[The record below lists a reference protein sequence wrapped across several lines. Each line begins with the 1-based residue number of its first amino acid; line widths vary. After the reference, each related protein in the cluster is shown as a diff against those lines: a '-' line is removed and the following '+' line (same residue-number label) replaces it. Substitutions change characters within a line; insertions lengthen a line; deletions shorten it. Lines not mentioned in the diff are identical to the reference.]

1 MKKKFTLL
9 LAAFMLLMVS
19 AQAQSPL
26 TFQWAHSVDGNT
38 TAGDNVI
45 GMAKSSDGNYYVA
58 TSFGSSSSQ
67 TNAMGVWI
75 DGVESDEIEGSPY
88 TGTSQNGNLVLQ
100 KVNKQGEILWTAYS
114 DKGDVDHGATHIA
127 ATPDG
132 GVVMALKVRAW
143 VEEAG
148 LRNLLEYV
156 NPDGVGY
163 SVTDFANQ
171 KGEYKYLIV
180 KIDSDGNIIWCR
192 IISGEVKTDTK
203 YATKNNA
210 YINGLALDEVGNIFL
225 AGNFRTS
232 LTFLNDDSAT
242 TTTLEAKNTSNWNGD
257 SQAVVGDLFLVQ
269 LDSNGFYKKSLLADG
284 TAKCAFFDK
293 IVYDEGKLY
302 LSARVQGDGTEM
314 KLGNVL
320 LNLNPDRQTEF
331 LVSVNVSDFSVNYA
345 NNLESVS
352 NSSNRFVVQNKGAQF
367 MNGKLY
373 FTGLLNGSWKQ
384 NGESVIANPSS
395 NMLKGFIL
403 QIDPF
408 TGIVEKSAILLNG
421 GISAFFG
428 IYASSNSLYAY
439 GYDFSKGAILVPI
452 NKDTYSLGDPITVC
466 EYGTV
471 GNAVTPIVDGESL
484 IMANRGGKARATDNK
499 AKFYGSSFSFSHM
512 KYWGTVYYS
521 FKINQ

>member
-88 TGTSQNGNLVLQ
+88 TGTS
-100 KVNKQGEILWTAYS
+100 
-114 DKGDVDHGATHIA
+114 
-127 ATPDG
+127 
-132 GVVMALKVRAW
+132 
-143 VEEAG
+143 
-148 LRNLLEYV
+148 
-156 NPDGVGY
+156 
-163 SVTDFANQ
+163 
-171 KGEYKYLIV
+171 
-180 KIDSDGNIIWCR
+180 
-192 IISGEVKTDTK
+192 
-203 YATKNNA
+203 
-210 YINGLALDEVGNIFL
+210 
-225 AGNFRTS
+225 
-232 LTFLNDDSAT
+232 
-242 TTTLEAKNTSNWNGD
+242 
-257 SQAVVGDLFLVQ
+257 
-269 LDSNGFYKKSLLADG
+269 
-284 TAKCAFFDK
+284 
-293 IVYDEGKLY
+293 
-302 LSARVQGDGTEM
+302 
-314 KLGNVL
+314 
-320 LNLNPDRQTEF
+320 
-331 LVSVNVSDFSVNYA
+331 
-345 NNLESVS
+345 
-352 NSSNRFVVQNKGAQF
+352 
-367 MNGKLY
+367 
-373 FTGLLNGSWKQ
+373 Q

-499 AKFYGSSFSFSHM
+499 AKFYGSSFSFSDM

>member
-1 MKKKFTLL
+1 M
-9 LAAFMLLMVS
+9 
-19 AQAQSPL
+19 
-26 TFQWAHSVDGNT
+26 
-38 TAGDNVI
+38 
-45 GMAKSSDGNYYVA
+45 
-58 TSFGSSSSQ
+58 
-67 TNAMGVWI
+67 
-75 DGVESDEIEGSPY
+75 
-88 TGTSQNGNLVLQ
+88 
-100 KVNKQGEILWTAYS
+100 
-114 DKGDVDHGATHIA
+114 
-127 ATPDG
+127 
-132 GVVMALKVRAW
+132 
-143 VEEAG
+143 
-148 LRNLLEYV
+148 
-156 NPDGVGY
+156 
-163 SVTDFANQ
+163 
-171 KGEYKYLIV
+171 
-180 KIDSDGNIIWCR
+180 
-192 IISGEVKTDTK
+192 
-203 YATKNNA
+203 
-210 YINGLALDEVGNIFL
+210 
-225 AGNFRTS
+225 
-232 LTFLNDDSAT
+232 
-242 TTTLEAKNTSNWNGD
+242 
-257 SQAVVGDLFLVQ
+257 GDLFLVQ

-499 AKFYGSSFSFSHM
+499 AKFYGSSFSFSDM